1 MKVIVIAILLIL
13 CLILDIIV
21 SSNWLVVR
29 EYTFNSSKVEESF
42 KAVLISDLHGHEFG
56 TENEDLINKIAEE
69 EPDIIMMDG
78 DFIDS
83 EDSTDK
89 IETLIYNL
97 SSIAPVYFALG
108 NQEYDYIEATGI
120 DLVNVIEQ
128 AGAIVLDENY
138 VDVTINDQIIRIGG
152 LYDYAFANDE
162 SASTDEDLMDP
173 EVYSFLKDFEDTQSL
188 TIMMSHRPDSFIFGE
203 ASTTWHIDLVV
214 SGHTHGGQVRLPVL
228 GGLWAPDQGF
238 FPTYDMGMFEKDLIY
253 IVITSGLGSKTE
265 MMPRLNNP
273 PEITII
279 NFQNE

>member
-1 MKVIVIAILLIL
+1 MIAILLIL

-29 EYTFNSSKVEESF
+29 EYTFDSSKVEESF

-56 TENEDLINKIAEE
+56 TGNEDLIRKIAEE

-83 EDSTDK
+83 GDSTDK

-108 NQEYDYIEATGI
+108 NQEYDYIETTGV

-138 VDVTINDQIIRIGG
+138 VDVTINGQIIRIGG
-152 LYDYAFANDE
+152 LYDYAFANDG

-173 EVYSFLKDFEDTQSL
+173 KVYSFLKDFEDTQSL

-228 GGLWAPDQGF
+228 GGLWAPEQGF

-279 NFQNE
+279 NFHNE